1 MKNRTVNNLKN
12 IRFLFFLL
20 GVAVSANAQTPPPF
34 PDDVDDVAPVV
45 PIDGWIIP
53 IVILSSIL
61 GCYIIRKNIK
71 EKNKMNF
78 PEEI

>member
-71 EKNKMNF
+71 EKNIIK
-78 PEEI
+78 